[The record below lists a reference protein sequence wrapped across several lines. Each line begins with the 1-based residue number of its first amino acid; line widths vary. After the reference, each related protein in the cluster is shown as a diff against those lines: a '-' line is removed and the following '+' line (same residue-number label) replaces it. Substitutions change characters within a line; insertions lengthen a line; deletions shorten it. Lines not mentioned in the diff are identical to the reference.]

1 MTIMDKNTVKMSAI
15 FERDVLERLE
25 EATGVEIKTGKDI
38 VVCVKA
44 VLHKLDKIEQK

>member
-1 MTIMDKNTVKMSAI
+1 MNKDTVKMSAI

-25 EATGVEIKTGKDI
+25 AASGVEITTGKDI

-44 VLHKLDKIEQK
+44 ILHKLEKESAHD